1 MEKGNPQKVT
11 FINLSEEC
19 SDCIW
24 NLPDK
29 GTFHAFGDQTVEFGE
44 QGMYRAEL
52 VVENVY
58 GCRDT
63 AIMEHRVLIKGLYFP
78 NTFIPHSQNPKI
90 NRFNGIGMGLA
101 RYRLQIFDQYG
112 NKIWET
118 RALENGRPSEGWDGC
133 NLKGER
139 MPQGM
144 YIWRAEA
151 IFGDAEVWTGDN
163 NESGVPETTQ
173 GTVLL
178 LRE

>member
-1 MEKGNPQKVT
+1 MT

-118 RALENGRPSEGWDGC
+118 RALKTVGLRKAGMAVTSRANECRRECISGGQKRSSGMPRSGPEIIMSREFLKRRRGRC
-133 NLKGER
+133 C
-139 MPQGM
+139 
-144 YIWRAEA
+144 Y
-151 IFGDAEVWTGDN
+151 
-163 NESGVPETTQ
+163 
-173 GTVLL
+173 
-178 LRE
+178 

>member
-1 MEKGNPQKVT
+1 
-11 FINLSEEC
+11 
-19 SDCIW
+19 
-24 NLPDK
+24 
-29 GTFHAFGDQTVEFGE
+29 
-44 QGMYRAEL
+44 MYRAEL

-63 AIMEHRVLIKGLYFP
+63 AIMEHRVLSKDCISRILLFR
-78 NTFIPHSQNPKI
+78 IVRPKI

>member
-1 MEKGNPQKVT
+1 M
-11 FINLSEEC
+11 LSAIRRWNSGAGGVSGRTSGRE
-19 SDCIW
+19 CIW
-24 NLPDK
+24 MPGYGDY
-29 GTFHAFGDQTVEFGE
+29 GTSGDYQ
-44 QGMYRAEL
+44 R
-52 VVENVY
+52 
-58 GCRDT
+58 
-63 AIMEHRVLIKGLYFP
+63 LYFP

>member
-1 MEKGNPQKVT
+1 MVRN
-11 FINLSEEC
+11 I
-19 SDCIW
+19 
-24 NLPDK
+24 
-29 GTFHAFGDQTVEFGE
+29 
-44 QGMYRAEL
+44 
-52 VVENVY
+52 
-58 GCRDT
+58 
-63 AIMEHRVLIKGLYFP
+63 P
-78 NTFIPHSQNPKI
+78 NQNPKI

>member
-1 MEKGNPQKVT
+1 MR
-11 FINLSEEC
+11 ISYM
-19 SDCIW
+19 
-24 NLPDK
+24 
-29 GTFHAFGDQTVEFGE
+29 A
-44 QGMYRAEL
+44 
-52 VVENVY
+52 
-58 GCRDT
+58 
-63 AIMEHRVLIKGLYFP
+63 LILAAYFKAYQ
-78 NTFIPHSQNPKI
+78 QNPKI